1 MPQTANNSTAGET
14 VLQQSSVKKYKF
26 INNIKKVGKIKACND
41 FVEAWRW

>member
-1 MPQTANNSTAGET
+1 MPETANNSTAGET

-41 FVEAWRW
+41 FVEARRW